1 MRATSSSTRRGAAG
15 QAGFTLIELLIA
27 IVVLLVGIVA
37 VAELV
42 PAAIRTNFRNRND
55 STALIAAQRLLEQMA
70 RQDLDAQG
78 ANCIGGALPPAGQYS
93 FCDDE
98 GAVIALGQVV
108 AGTVNTQD
116 GCPLDAPANQQLDF
130 TQPAAAC
137 PGGYRVVKQ
146 WIWNPTAGT
155 TQRIELRWHVV
166 TMHDN
171 GVPVRKVFIVGAR
184 RGQPGEG
191 FVITN
196 LVTIVGR

>member
-1 MRATSSSTRRGAAG
+1 MRATSSSSTRRGAAG

-70 RQDLDAQG
+70 RQDLEAQG
-78 ANCIGGALPPAGQYS
+78 ANCIGGVLPPAGQYS

-98 GAVIALGQVV
+98 GAVIAVGQVNV
-108 AGTVNTQD
+108 GTANTQD
-116 GCPLDAPANQQLDF
+116 GCPLDAANQQLDF
-130 TQPAAAC
+130 TQPATAC

-146 WIWNPTAGT
+146 WIWNPAAGT
-155 TQRIELRWHVV
+155 TQAIELRWHVV
-166 TMHDN
+166 TIHNN
-171 GVPVRKVFIVGAR
+171 GIPVRKVFIVGAR